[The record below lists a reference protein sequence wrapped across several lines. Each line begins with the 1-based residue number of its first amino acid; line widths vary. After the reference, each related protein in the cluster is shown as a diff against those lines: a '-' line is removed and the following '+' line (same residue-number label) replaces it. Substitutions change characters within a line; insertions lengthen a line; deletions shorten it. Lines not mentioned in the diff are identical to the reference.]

1 MEQKVNIAIY
11 HPDIP
16 IPGDIT
22 DGLKSIGEIE
32 EIPTIDSLP
41 AGFKGVLL
49 IFTREDNL
57 PLNDVKRIS
66 SNNDIE
72 VIIVCP
78 GIPEKQKLYQLGVFA
93 VIDST
98 VPEEII
104 HTAANAGRLARSTE
118 GSIISKDPGLQERC
132 DAIEKLLED
141 ASRELV
147 EKNRFLMGIVDNI
160 PVGIV
165 SLDPNGRITYVSCA
179 FESLFSTPRNKLLD
193 REIDTLSDVM
203 EQDISTVFQEV
214 LETHR
219 LKAETIEDSQRRI
232 LSIRW
237 IPILEGELL
246 QNILLL
252 VEDTTAQ
259 IRYKQWIETI
269 LESLGDA
276 VCILDREKKVVWANQ
291 KMKELF
297 GYHSEIIGA
306 DCKEVFKC
314 EKDCENCPLFAPFID
329 QKTHHGTREYTTT
342 EGDKKFLDLTAA
354 GMKPV
359 GDMAQQVVAVIKDVT
374 ERENLYNDVASAKEN
389 LAIINR
395 SLNEKLSQ
403 MRMIIELSDT
413 LQVTSDLDEILH
425 IILTAVTAQQG
436 LGFNRAFLVLH
447 NPETGRLEGRFA
459 VGPSDPEE
467 AGRIW
472 HQLKD
477 DGASLREIL
486 SLYKYEEEKHR
497 LGINNTV
504 KKITCQLSQDDNV
517 LVRAFK
523 TRTPYLVTDAANDPL
538 VPREMYELLG
548 ADSFA
553 VIPLGS
559 KDTTYGLLLADNII
573 TKAPIEQKQLNLL
586 KVAANHASLAIER
599 YYLGEKLAEKIKELK
614 KATKALM
621 ENQEKLINAERLSA
635 IGQMAAQ
642 IAHEIRHPLSTIGGM
657 AQTCLKRF
665 DPSDPLY
672 ERIKIIVDESK
683 RLENI
688 VNNVLDFSRARHPNI
703 QETDVNEVLH
713 SIIGA
718 ISMEA
723 IKSNIII
730 RENLDETLPL
740 IEADKDQLFQV
751 FLNLVK
757 NAISAMPKGG
767 KLEIT
772 TRKDVSNVWVE
783 VSDTG
788 IGIAP
793 ENVDK
798 IFKPFFTTKST
809 GIGLGL
815 PITYQII
822 NNHHGSIW
830 FTTQEGKRTTF
841 YVKLPIKQ
849 PKGGD
854 NGEATSG
861 GG

>member
-1 MEQKVNIAIY
+1 MEQRINIAVC
-11 HPDIP
+11 HPDVP
-16 IPGDIT
+16 ITGDIT
-22 DGLKSIGEIE
+22 DGLESVGEVK
-32 EIPTIDSLP
+32 EISTLDSLP
-41 AGFKGVLL
+41 AEFKGVLL
-49 IFTREDNL
+49 LFTKESNL
-57 PLNDVKRIS
+57 QPSDIKRIAD
-66 SNNDIE
+66 NNNVEI
-72 VIIVCP
+72 VVVCP
-78 GIPEKQKLYQLGVFA
+78 GISDKEKLYRLGVFA

-98 VPEEII
+98 APDEII
-104 HTAANAGRLARSTE
+104 LTVAKAGKSARLTE
-118 GSIISKDPGLQERC
+118 GSTTPKNHGLRERY
-132 DAIEKLLED
+132 DAMEELLED

-147 EKNRFLMGIVDNI
+147 EKNRLLIGIVDNI

-165 SLDPNGRITYVSCA
+165 SIDPDGKITYVSRA
-179 FESLFSTPRNKLLD
+179 FESLFSTPKNKLLGKG
-193 REIDTLSDVM
+193 IDTLSDVM
-203 EQDISTVFQEV
+203 KRDILTVFQEV
-214 LETHR
+214 LHTHR
-219 LKAETIEDSQRRI
+219 SKAETVEDNHRRI

-237 IPILEGELL
+237 IPIVEGELL

-259 IRYKQWIETI
+259 IRYEQWIETI

-276 VCILDREKKVVWANQ
+276 VCILDRDRKVVWANQ

-297 GYHSEIIGA
+297 GYSDEIIGTRCEELFKCDK
-306 DCKEVFKC
+306 DCK
-314 EKDCENCPLFAPFID
+314 NCPLFSPFVD
-329 QKTHHGTREYTTT
+329 QKTYHGTTEYTTI
-342 EGDKKFLDLTAA
+342 EGDRKFLDITAA
-354 GMKPV
+354 SMKPV
-359 GDMAQQVVAVIKDVT
+359 GDMAQQVVAVIKDIT
-374 ERENLYNDVASAKEN
+374 ERESLYNDVASAREN

-395 SLNEKLSQ
+395 SLNEKLAQ

-425 IILTAVTAQQG
+425 IILTAVTARQG

-447 NPETGRLEGRFA
+447 NLETGRLEGRFA
-459 VGPSDPEE
+459 IGPSDPEE

-472 HQLKD
+472 HQLED
-477 DGASLREIL
+477 EGVSLKEIFD
-486 SLYKYEEEKHR
+486 LYKYEEEKHR
-497 LGINNTV
+497 LGISNTA
-504 KKITCQLSQDDNV
+504 KKINYPLSQDDNV

-523 TRTPYLVTDAANDPL
+523 TRTPYLVTDAVNDPL
-538 VPREMYELLG
+538 VPKEMYELLG
-548 ADSFA
+548 ADSF
-553 VIPLGS
+553 VVVPLGS
-559 KDTTYGLLLADNII
+559 KDTTYGVLLADNMI
-573 TKAPIEQKQLNLL
+573 TKAPIEQKQLDFL

-614 KATKALM
+614 KATRALM
-621 ENQEKLINAERLSA
+621 ENQEKLINAERLST

-642 IAHEIRHPLSTIGGM
+642 IAHELRHPLSTIGGM
-657 AQTCLKRF
+657 AHTFLNRF
-665 DPSDPLY
+665 EPSDPLY
-672 ERIKIIVDESK
+672 ERTKIIVDEVK

-688 VNNVLDFSRARHPNI
+688 VNNILNFSRTRQPNI
-703 QETDVNEVLH
+703 EKTDINEVLR

-723 IKSNIII
+723 IDANIILK
-730 RENLDETLPL
+730 ENLDEALPL

-757 NAISAMPKGG
+757 NSISAMPNGG

-772 TRKDVSNVWVE
+772 TRKDISNVWVE

-788 IGIAP
+788 TGIAS

-798 IFKPFFTTKST
+798 IFKPFFTTRST

-815 PITYQII
+815 PITYEII
-822 NNHHGSIW
+822 STHHGSIW
-830 FTTQEGKRTTF
+830 FTTQEGKKTTF

-854 NGEATSG
+854 DGEVTSG